1 MSTSL
6 CMVYSSSLIAVP
18 IAVMHNVISHI
29 YSGVER
35 KHISILM
42 EQKELYDPNPLGTD
56 KC

>member
-1 MSTSL
+1 
-6 CMVYSSSLIAVP
+6 
-18 IAVMHNVISHI
+18 MHNVISDI